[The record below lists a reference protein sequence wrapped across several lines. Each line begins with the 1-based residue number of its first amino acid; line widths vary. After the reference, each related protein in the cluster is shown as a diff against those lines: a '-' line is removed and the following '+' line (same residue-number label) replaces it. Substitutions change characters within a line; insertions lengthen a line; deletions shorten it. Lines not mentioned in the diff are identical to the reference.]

1 MRECMQK
8 S

>member
-1 MRECMQK
+1 MRCMQK